1 MSESEKKTVMVVD
14 DYDENRASIVQ
25 MLDDLDISIVGS
37 NSGKEALERMKE
49 QPPAVVLLDADMPEM
64 DGYQVLNQMFS
75 DQTIRHI
82 PVILLTTNLSDRKQ
96 MLHKPL
102 LDVVDYM
109 TKPIN
114 KSALLTKVKTYLELD
129 RYRDAIKTLHD
140 ENEKLLEA
148 MHEGI
153 LGLDKEGRIKFAN
166 TAAVHMLRANLTQ
179 LMDTYVVSI
188 FEEPNHNAEP
198 NWHDHPIQRVCEE
211 GNILQVEK
219 TEFWRTD
226 GTAMRVKFAAVPVQ
240 DLDGMHIVLAFKM
253 LAHERSSENKINQLS
268 NIDQLTGLPNRSRFE
283 EKVEEAVKRAKRGS
297 GHVAVLFIDLDHFK
311 NINESL
317 GHDIGDDMIKG
328 VAERLSNFLRRS
340 DTVSRV
346 GGDEF
351 AVLLEG
357 IDDPKNAGSAAQKM
371 MDQVH
376 QPFLI
381 DGHEIFTGCSIGIAT
396 YPSCGDSAKT
406 LIKNADIAAYRA
418 KSLGRNNYQYF
429 NFDLNK
435 EIVLRMEMEN
445 DLRNALQ
452 SNQMV
457 LDFSPVI
464 SLKTNSI
471 AGFEV
476 QLFWQHPRMG
486 RMAENEFRKI
496 AEDCGLIGSIS
507 EWVIKTTCERAGK
520 LFAVQPDAG
529 DLVICLDVS
538 PHFIA
543 QDGFA
548 NLLHESLLKHN
559 LQGSQIMIE
568 MCEAVVLNRQQ
579 SYLDVLT
586 DLHTMD
592 VKLAIADFGM
602 GFAPFQHLR
611 NAPLDVIKLGTELI
625 SQIVTNPQDQIIVQH
640 LIAMVKAL
648 GKEIWVDGVD
658 SEEKVQL
665 LKSYGAHWMQ
675 GSIVTGAVAP
685 SNVVNAVDQIK
696 DS

>member
-1 MSESEKKTVMVVD
+1 MSESDKKTVMVVD

-25 MLDDLDISIVGS
+25 MLDDLDISIIGS
-37 NSGKEALERMKE
+37 NSGKEALEQMKE
-49 QPPAVVLLDADMPEM
+49 RPPAVVLLDADMPDM

-82 PVILLTTNLSDRKQ
+82 PVILLTSNLSDRKQ

-240 DLDGMHIVLAFKM
+240 DLDGMHIVLAFKQ
-253 LAHERSSENKINQLS
+253 LASERSSEGKINQLS
-268 NIDQLTGLPNRSRFE
+268 NIDQLTGLPNRTRFE
-283 EKVEEAVKRAKRGS
+283 EKVEEAVKRAKRVN
-297 GHVAVLFIDLDHFK
+297 GHIAVMFIDLDHFK

-317 GHDIGDDMIKG
+317 GHDIGDEMIKG
-328 VAERLSNFLRRS
+328 VSERLSSFLRRS

-357 IDDPKNAGSAAQKM
+357 IEDPKNAGFAAQKM

-396 YPSCGDSAKT
+396 YPNCGDSAKT

-435 EIVLRMEMEN
+435 EIVLRMELEN

-452 SNQMV
+452 KNQMV

-464 SLKTNSI
+464 ALKDNKI

-476 QLFWQHPRMG
+476 KLYWQHPRMG
-486 RMAENEFRKI
+486 RMSESQFRRV
-496 AEDCGLIGSIS
+496 AEDCGLIGAIS
-507 EWVIKTTCERAGK
+507 EWMIKTACERVGK
-520 LFAVQPDAG
+520 LFASQPASTH
-529 DLVICLDVS
+529 LVVCLDIS
-538 PHFIA
+538 PYFIA

-548 NLLHESLLKHN
+548 SFLHQN
-559 LQGSQIMIE
+559 LQENQLQGRQIMIE
-568 MCEAVVLNRQQ
+568 MCEAVVMNRQQ

-602 GFAPFQHLR
+602 GYAPFQHLR
-611 NAPLDVIKLGTELI
+611 SAPLDVIKLGTQMI
-625 SQIVTNPQDQIIVQH
+625 SEIAENPQDQIIVQH
-640 LIAMVKAL
+640 LIAMAKAL
-648 GKEIWVDGVD
+648 GKEIWVDGVN
-658 SEEKVQL
+658 SEEQVQL
-665 LKSYGAHWMQ
+665 LKSYGADWMQ
-675 GSIVTGAVAP
+675 GGIVTGEVPPAE
-685 SNVVNAVDQIK
+685 K
-696 DS
+696 